1 MELAL
6 NIAWLIVAAS
16 LAFFCGAHA
25 LSFTESERRVAA
37 LIALVCLIWV
47 LFPIISITDD
57 LNTTQSIV
65 ETTAVK
71 KASHFN
77 EVAKAF
83 HMLFPLSPVSLEAT
97 WRDIN
102 LHADLCDICQEFFAF
117 DLSRR
122 PPPQCG

>member
-6 NIAWLIVAAS
+6 NVVWLVVAAA
-16 LAFFCGAHA
+16 LMLCCGTHA
-25 LSFTESERRVAA
+25 LSFAERHRR
-37 LIALVCLIWV
+37 ITALVALAFLIWF

-57 LNTTQSIV
+57 LNATPSIV

-83 HMLFPLSPVSLEAT
+83 QMLLPRPPVLREAA

-102 LHADLCDICQEFFAF
+102 LHADLCGICQEFFAF

-122 PPPQCG
+122 PPPQRG